1 MPTTNTAADAAIK
14 HVDHLADHYLPL
26 VDVSHDTEYG
36 EKIAV
41 PDVLHAL
48 ARVHEIAAGTTMETP
63 VWDVVTYLADDGGE
77 MWGLVEGADRDRLQ
91 RALVYAAG
99 ELAALQREATET
111 TMRAIALIRLLAAT
125 DGAES

>member
-1 MPTTNTAADAAIK
+1 MPTTNTAADAIQ
-14 HVDHLADHYLPL
+14 HVDHLADHYAPL
-26 VDVSHDTEYG
+26 VDVSHDAEHG
-36 EKIAV
+36 EKITV
-41 PDVLHAL
+41 PDVLHTL
-48 ARVHEIAAGTTMETP
+48 ARVHELAAGTTMDTP

-111 TMRAIALIRLLAAT
+111 TMRAIALIRLLDAT
-125 DGAES
+125 TKE